1 MSERVSKS
9 KVLLIALIVTIGG
22 LLFGHNTA
30 VVNGSLSFLVDSW
43 NISSWMQGL
52 ISSALELSAAIG
64 AIFGGGISDK
74 IGRKKTLRIISWIFL
89 IGAVGCAMA
98 PSAWFLV
105 GARFFLGLAV
115 GSASAT
121 VPIYL
126 AEISTTAS
134 RGRVVSINQVMIVSG
149 QFLAFLLNW
158 LLGRLFIGSDGTILY
173 SGAWRLMM
181 GVAII
186 PALVMIIGMTKVF
199 ESPKWLVK
207 QGKLQKAVEVIKSIY
222 SRDEDQKAQ
231 IAELHEMQEQLQQK
245 CKVVKTRGK
254 IPTWAVRVAVIGC
267 LLGIIQQF
275 VGINAMMYYSTNI
288 MENFGFSKQAA
299 LMFNVFNGVLCVAG
313 AMIAMNVVDKM
324 GRKKLDSVG
333 LIVCAASLVLVGVLS
348 NLLAGMS
355 YTPYVLLALIFIY
368 IFAFQGAVGP
378 CTWLLISEIFPGEYR
393 GMFMGIATF
402 VLWTA
407 NFLVG
412 LLFPPMLEAIG
423 INAIFYIF
431 AGCAVIGLIL
441 VNTLLPETKGK
452 SLDEIEEFFCNRGKK
467 DKQSSTQ
474 VNAG

>member
-1 MSERVSKS
+1 MGKS

-30 VVNGSLSFLVDSW
+30 VVNGSLGFLVDNW
-43 NISSWMQGL
+43 NINSWMQGL

-89 IGAVGCAMA
+89 VGAIGCAFA

-115 GSASAT
+115 GAASAT

-126 AEISTTAS
+126 AEISTSAN
-134 RGRVVSINQVMIVSG
+134 RGRIVSINQVMIVGG

-158 LLGRLFIGSDGTILY
+158 LLGRMFLGPDGTIAY

-207 QGKLQKAVEVIKSIY
+207 QGKLQKAIEVIKSIY
-222 SRDEDQKAQ
+222 SQDEDQKVQ
-231 IAELHEMQEQLQQK
+231 IAELHELQLYLQQDK
-245 CKVVKTRGK
+245 EVKTRSK
-254 IPTWAVRVAVIGC
+254 IPAWAIRVAFIGC
-267 LLGIIQQF
+267 VLGIIQQF

-288 MENFGFSKQAA
+288 METFGFSKQAA
-299 LMFNVFNGVLCVAG
+299 LLFNVFNGVICVTA

-324 GRKKLDSVG
+324 GRKKLDSIG
-333 LIVCAASLVLVGVLS
+333 LIVCASSLVLVGVLS

-355 YTPYVLLALIFIY
+355 FTPYLLLALIFVY

-378 CTWLLISEIFPGEYR
+378 CTWLLISEIFPAKHR
-393 GMFMGIATF
+393 GTFMGIATF

-431 AGCAVIGLIL
+431 AGCAVVGLIL

-452 SLDEIEEFFCNRGKK
+452 TLDEIESFFSGEKK
-467 DKQSSTQ
+467 TR
-474 VNAG
+474 

>member
-1 MSERVSKS
+1 MMSKS

-43 NISSWMQGL
+43 NINSWMQGL

-89 IGAVGCAMA
+89 IGAVGCALA

-115 GSASAT
+115 GAASAI

-126 AEISTTAS
+126 AEISSSAH
-134 RGRVVSINQVMIVSG
+134 RGKVVSINQVMIVGG

-158 LLGRLFIGSDGTILY
+158 LLGRMFISAEGVIEY

-207 QGKLQKAVEVIKSIY
+207 QGKLQKAIEVIKSIY
-222 SRDEDQKAQ
+222 SKDEDRKAQ
-231 IAELHEMQEQLQQK
+231 IAELHELQLHQQQAK
-245 CKVVKTRGK
+245 EVKTRSK
-254 IPTWAVRVAVIGC
+254 IPAWAVRVAVIGC
-267 LLGIIQQF
+267 VLGIIQQF

-288 MENFGFSKQAA
+288 METFGFSKQAA
-299 LMFNVFNGVLCVAG
+299 LMFNVFNGVICVTAALV
-313 AMIAMNVVDKM
+313 AMTVVDKM
-324 GRKKLDSVG
+324 GRKKLDSIG
-333 LIVCAASLVLVGVLS
+333 LIVCAVSLVLVGVLS
-348 NLLAGMS
+348 NLLAGMTF
-355 YTPYVLLALIFIY
+355 TPYVLLGLIFVY

-378 CTWLLISEIFPGEYR
+378 CTWLLISEIFPAKHR
-393 GMFMGIATF
+393 GIFMGIATF

-431 AGCAVIGLIL
+431 AGCAVVGLII

-452 SLDEIEEFFCNRGKK
+452 TLDEIESFFSSDKK
-467 DKQSSTQ
+467 QEE
-474 VNAG
+474 AIA

>member
-1 MSERVSKS
+1 MASKS
-9 KVLLIALIVTIGG
+9 KVLLIALIVTLGG

-43 NISSWMQGL
+43 NINSWMQGL

-64 AIFGGGISDK
+64 ALFGGGISDK

-89 IGAVGCAMA
+89 IGAVGCALA

-115 GSASAT
+115 GSASAI

-126 AEISTTAS
+126 AEISTSAH

-158 LLGRLFIGSDGTILY
+158 LLGRMFISADGVIEYSD
-173 SGAWRLMM
+173 AWRLMM
-181 GVAII
+181 GVAIF

-222 SRDEDQKAQ
+222 SQDEDRKAQ
-231 IAELHEMQEQLQQK
+231 IAELHELQMNQQQGK
-245 CKVVKTRGK
+245 EVKTRSK
-254 IPTWAVRVAVIGC
+254 IPAWAIRVAFIGC

-288 MENFGFSKQAA
+288 METFGFSKQSA
-299 LMFNVFNGVLCVAG
+299 LMFNVLNGVICVGA
-313 AMIAMNVVDKM
+313 AMIGMIVVDKM
-324 GRKKLDSVG
+324 GRKKLDSIG
-333 LIVCAASLVLVGVLS
+333 LSVCAASLVLVGILS

-355 YTPYVLLALIFIY
+355 FTPYLLLALIFVY

-378 CTWLLISEIFPGEYR
+378 CTWLLISEIFPAKHR
-393 GMFMGIATF
+393 GTFMGIATF

-412 LLFPPMLEAIG
+412 FLFPPMLEAIG

-431 AGCAVIGLIL
+431 AGCAVAGLII

-452 SLDEIEEFFCNRGKK
+452 TLDEIESFFSGET
-467 DKQSSTQ
+467 KQDET
-474 VNAG
+474 VAKVTTI